1 MPSIYIATRCFLI
14 VSQVAIQESGYESRK
29 MKAWIRAYNV
39 AWCQM
44 LYENQEAPNQPVGD
58 DPLHIVCPLQL

>member
-1 MPSIYIATRCFLI
+1 
-14 VSQVAIQESGYESRK
+14 

-44 LYENQEAPNQPVGD
+44 LYENQEALNQPVGD
-58 DPLHIVCPLQL
+58 YTGGLWGLETPPQIYQKS